1 MANKKL
7 NLLAFDLGAESGR
20 AILGE
25 FDGDKIVLNDVHRFP
40 NTPVSLPSGL
50 HWNIL
55 GLWAE
60 IKRGLS
66 KAGQQTN
73 NQLASLG
80 LDTWGVDFGLLDKD
94 RVLLGNPHHYRDIRT
109 DGMVEKAFQR
119 VPKSEIFDQTGIQFL
134 QLNSLYQ
141 LYAMAQSNSV
151 ALQSAKYFLTIPDL
165 LNYWFTGRI
174 VNEFTNATTTQ
185 CFDTRRNTWATPLL
199 ARLGIPTEI
208 FGEVIPAGTVLGNL
222 LPGIA
227 EECEINAISVVA
239 PACHDT
245 GSAVAA
251 VPATGNNFGWISS
264 GTWSIMGVETPS
276 PVVNEKCLAL
286 EMTNEGGV
294 GYTYRLS
301 KNIMGLWPV
310 QECRRTWAK
319 HGTDY
324 SYDELTTMAAQS
336 PTLRS
341 VINVDH
347 HDFFQPGDMPSRIQ
361 AYCKATSQPVPET
374 PGEIVRCA
382 LEGVALKYRST
393 LDSLETL
400 LGHELDIVHIL
411 GGGTRNKLL
420 SQFAADAMNRPVVT
434 GPIEATATGNLLVQ
448 AIALGEIA
456 SLSEARAVV
465 RRSFEVIHYEPSA
478 NRSQWEEA
486 YAKLAKLP

>member
-1 MANKKL
+1 MSSKKL

-25 FDGDKIVLNDVHRFP
+25 FDGNTITLNDVHRFP
-40 NTPVSLPSGL
+40 NTPVSLPGGL

-60 IKRGLS
+60 IKRGLA
-66 KAGQQTN
+66 KASQQTN
-73 NQLASLG
+73 NNLASLG

-94 RVLLGNPHHYRDIRT
+94 RVLLGNPFHYRDPRT
-109 DGMVEKAFQR
+109 DGMVEKAFER
-119 VPKSEIFDQTGIQFL
+119 VPKNEIFYQTGIQFL

-141 LYAMAQSNSV
+141 LYAMAQSNST
-151 ALQSAKYFLTIPDL
+151 ALNAARYFLTIPDL
-165 LNYWFTGRI
+165 LNFWFTGRI

-199 ARLGIPTEI
+199 ERLGIPTGM
-208 FGEVIPAGTVLGNL
+208 FGEVIPAGTVLGDL
-222 LPGIA
+222 LPAIS
-227 EECEINAISVVA
+227 EECETKAIPVVA

-264 GTWSIMGVETPS
+264 GTWSIMGVEAPS
-276 PVVNEKCLAL
+276 PVVNEKSLEL

-319 HGTDY
+319 HGQEY
-324 SYDELTTMAAQS
+324 SYDELTAMAAQAPS
-336 PTLRS
+336 LRS

-361 AYCKATSQPVPET
+361 AYCKSTGQPVPET
-374 PGEIVRCA
+374 HGEIVRCA

-393 LDSLETL
+393 LDNLETL
-400 LGHELDIVHIL
+400 QGGPLDVVHIL

-420 SQFAADAMNRPVVT
+420 SQFASDAMNRPVVT

-448 AIALGEIA
+448 AIALGEIS
-456 SLSEARAVV
+456 SLSEARTVV
-465 RRSFEVIHYEPSA
+465 SRSFEVVDYQPAA
-478 NRSQWEEA
+478 NRSQWEDA
-486 YAKLAKLP
+486 YATLSKLP